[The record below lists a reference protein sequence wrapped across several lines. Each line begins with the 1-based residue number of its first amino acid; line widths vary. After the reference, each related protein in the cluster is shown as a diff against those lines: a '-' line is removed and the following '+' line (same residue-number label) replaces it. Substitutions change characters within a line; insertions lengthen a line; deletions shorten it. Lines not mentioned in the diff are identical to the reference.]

1 MSANSHKRTLT
12 TSRRLV
18 LSASK
23 QRLVEDTETEYPC
36 DMEKQFLRDFNMAA
50 VWAGLTTFVWYA
62 FGALPLHLEVAGR
75 LGLSSAEASS
85 WIFVVWFSG
94 AITSIA
100 LSLYY
105 RIPIPIT
112 WTIPGLI
119 YLGTLSGQFTFS
131 EIVGANLMA
140 GIAILFLGMF
150 GIGEKIMAWLPLPIV
165 MGMFGGSILVY
176 VTRMVAASVEDVL
189 VAGVTLA
196 SYLIGRFIA
205 SPRVPPMGLAVI
217 IGGIAVF
224 AFGETSP
231 EVVSWSLPE
240 LTFPGFSFTLSSFIA
255 VSLPMIILAMGLG
268 NVQGL
273 GFLLSQEYRV
283 PIKVVTI
290 ATGLNSMV
298 NTLLG
303 GHPATVARTGAAILA
318 GPDAGPK
325 EGRYWANV
333 IAATLTISIALG
345 AGTLISLLAVLPR
358 TFVVT
363 LAGLAILSSL
373 QSAFETAFG
382 GKLRFGAL
390 AALAVAATPF
400 SVFGITSAFWS
411 ILAGIAASFMAE
423 RKDLF
428 AYWSGQKQTS
438 D

>member
-1 MSANSHKRTLT
+1 M
-12 TSRRLV
+12 
-18 LSASK
+18 
-23 QRLVEDTETEYPC
+23 
-36 DMEKQFLRDFNMAA
+36 
-50 VWAGLTTFVWYA
+50 
-62 FGALPLHLEVAGR
+62 HLEVAGQ
-75 LGLSSAEASS
+75 LGLNPSQSSS
-85 WIFVVWFSG
+85 WIFVIWFSG

-100 LSLYY
+100 LTLYY

-119 YLGTLSGQFTFS
+119 YLGTLAGQFSFP

-140 GIAILFLGMF
+140 GIAILILGAF
-150 GIGEKIMAWLPLPIV
+150 GIGERIMAWLPLPIV
-165 MGMFGGSILVY
+165 MGMFAGSILVY
-176 VTRMVAASVEDVL
+176 VTRMVAASVADVL

-196 SYLIGRFIA
+196 AYLVGRFIA
-205 SPRVPPMGLAVI
+205 SPRVPPMGLAVV

-224 AFGETSP
+224 AFGEISTQ
-231 EVVSWSLPE
+231 VVSWSLPD
-240 LTFPGFSFTLSSFIA
+240 LTVPDFRFTLSSFIA
-255 VSLPMIILAMGLG
+255 ISLPMIILAMGLG

-283 PIKVVTI
+283 PITAVTI
-290 ATGLNSMV
+290 TTGLNSMV
-298 NTLLG
+298 NALLG

-318 GPDAGPK
+318 APDAGPK
-325 EGRYWANV
+325 ETRYWANV

-345 AGTLISLLAVLPR
+345 AGTLSSLLAVLPR

-400 SVFGITSAFWS
+400 AVFGITSAFCA

-423 RKDLF
+423 RQDLL
-428 AYWSGQKQTS
+428 AYWKGQEQTP

>member
-1 MSANSHKRTLT
+1 
-12 TSRRLV
+12 
-18 LSASK
+18 
-23 QRLVEDTETEYPC
+23 
-36 DMEKQFLRDFNMAA
+36 MAA
-50 VWAGLTTFVWYA
+50 VWAGLTAFVWYG
-62 FGALPLHLEVAGR
+62 FGALPLHLEVAGQ
-75 LGLSSAEASS
+75 LGLNPSQSSS
-85 WIFVVWFSG
+85 WIFVIWFSG

-100 LSLYY
+100 LTLYY

-119 YLGTLSGQFTFS
+119 YLGTLAGQFSFP

-140 GIAILFLGMF
+140 GIAILILGAF
-150 GIGEKIMAWLPLPIV
+150 GIGERIMAWLPLPIV
-165 MGMFGGSILVY
+165 MGMFAGSIPVY
-176 VTRMVAASVEDVL
+176 VTRMVAASVADVL

-196 SYLIGRFIA
+196 AYLVGRFIA
-205 SPRVPPMGLAVI
+205 SPRVPPMGLAVV

-224 AFGETSP
+224 AFGEISTQ
-231 EVVSWSLPE
+231 VVSWSLPD
-240 LTFPGFSFTLSSFIA
+240 LTVPGFRFTLSSFIA
-255 VSLPMIILAMGLG
+255 ISLPMIILAMGLG

-283 PIKVVTI
+283 PITAVTI
-290 ATGLNSMV
+290 TTGLNSMV
-298 NTLLG
+298 NALLG

-318 GPDAGPK
+318 APDAGPK
-325 EGRYWANV
+325 ETRYWANV

-345 AGTLISLLAVLPR
+345 AGTLSSLLAVLPR

-400 SVFGITSAFWS
+400 AVFGITSAFWA

-423 RKDLF
+423 RQDLL
-428 AYWSGQKQTS
+428 AYWKGQEQTP

>member
-1 MSANSHKRTLT
+1 MS
-12 TSRRLV
+12 
-18 LSASK
+18 
-23 QRLVEDTETEYPC
+23 Y
-36 DMEKQFLRDFNMAA
+36 LRDFNMAA
-50 VWAGLTTFVWYA
+50 FWAGLTAFVWYA
-62 FGALPLHLEVAGR
+62 FGALPLHLEVAGQ
-75 LGLSSAEASS
+75 LGLSSREASS
-85 WIFVVWFSG
+85 WIFVIWFSG

-105 RIPIPIT
+105 RLPIPIT

-119 YLGTLSGQFTFS
+119 YLGTLSGQFTFP

-140 GIAILFLGMF
+140 GVAIVILGVF
-150 GIGEKIMAWLPLPIV
+150 GIGERIMAWLPLPIV

-205 SPRVPPMGLAVI
+205 DPRVPPMGLAVV

-224 AFGETSP
+224 AFGDTTT
-231 EVVSWSLPE
+231 EVVSWSLPD
-240 LTFPGFSFTLSSFIA
+240 LTLPGMDFSFPAFIA
-255 VSLPMIILAMGLG
+255 VTLPMIVLAMGLG

-273 GFLLSQEYRV
+273 GFLLSQDYKV
-283 PIKVVTI
+283 PITAITVV
-290 ATGLNSMV
+290 AGLNSIV
-298 NTLLG
+298 NTVLG

-325 EGRYWANV
+325 EKRYWANI
-333 IAATLTISIALG
+333 IASSLTVSIALG
-345 AGTLISLLAVLPR
+345 AGTLTSLLAVLPR
-358 TFVVT
+358 TFVIT

-382 GKLRFGAL
+382 GKLKFGAL

-411 ILAGIAASFMAE
+411 VLAGIAASFMAE
-423 RKDLF
+423 RRELF
-428 AYWSGQKQTS
+428 DFWRGNKAATE
-438 D
+438 

>member
-1 MSANSHKRTLT
+1 
-12 TSRRLV
+12 
-18 LSASK
+18 
-23 QRLVEDTETEYPC
+23 
-36 DMEKQFLRDFNMAA
+36 MAA
-50 VWAGLTTFVWYA
+50 VWAGLTAFVWYG
-62 FGALPLHLEVAGR
+62 FGALPLHLEVAGQ
-75 LGLSSAEASS
+75 LGLNPSQSSS
-85 WIFVVWFSG
+85 WIFVIWFSG

-100 LSLYY
+100 LTLYY

-119 YLGTLSGQFTFS
+119 YLGTLAGQFSFP

-140 GIAILFLGMF
+140 GIAILILGAF
-150 GIGEKIMAWLPLPIV
+150 GIGERIMAWLPLPIV
-165 MGMFGGSILVY
+165 MGMFAGSILVY
-176 VTRMVAASVEDVL
+176 VTRMVAASVADVL

-196 SYLIGRFIA
+196 AYLVGRFIA
-205 SPRVPPMGLAVI
+205 SPRVPPMGLAVV

-224 AFGETSP
+224 AFGEISTQ
-231 EVVSWSLPE
+231 VVSWSLPD
-240 LTFPGFSFTLSSFIA
+240 LTVPGFRFTLSSFIA
-255 VSLPMIILAMGLG
+255 ISLPMIILAMGLG

-283 PIKVVTI
+283 PITAVTI
-290 ATGLNSMV
+290 TTGLNSMV
-298 NTLLG
+298 NALLG

-318 GPDAGPK
+318 APDAGPK
-325 EGRYWANV
+325 ETRYWANV

-345 AGTLISLLAVLPR
+345 AGTLSSLLAVLPR

-390 AALAVAATPF
+390 VALAVAATPF
-400 SVFGITSAFWS
+400 AVFGITSAFWA

-423 RKDLF
+423 RQDLL
-428 AYWSGQKQTS
+428 AYWKGQEQTP

>member
-1 MSANSHKRTLT
+1 LGRSYGVCLV
-12 TSRRLV
+12 RL
-18 LSASK
+18 
-23 QRLVEDTETEYPC
+23 R
-36 DMEKQFLRDFNMAA
+36 
-50 VWAGLTTFVWYA
+50 
-62 FGALPLHLEVAGR
+62 ALPLHLEVAGQ
-75 LGLSSAEASS
+75 LGLNPSQSSS
-85 WIFVVWFSG
+85 WIFVIWFSG

-100 LSLYY
+100 LTLYY

-119 YLGTLSGQFTFS
+119 YLGTLAGQFSFP

-140 GIAILFLGMF
+140 GIAILILGAF
-150 GIGEKIMAWLPLPIV
+150 GIGERIMAWLPLPIV
-165 MGMFGGSILVY
+165 MGMFAGSIPVY
-176 VTRMVAASVEDVL
+176 VTRMVAASVADVL

-196 SYLIGRFIA
+196 AYLVGRFIA
-205 SPRVPPMGLAVI
+205 SPRVPPMGLAVV

-224 AFGETSP
+224 AFGEISTQ
-231 EVVSWSLPE
+231 VVSWSLPD
-240 LTFPGFSFTLSSFIA
+240 LTVPDFRFTLSSFIA
-255 VSLPMIILAMGLG
+255 ISLPMIILAMGLG

-283 PIKVVTI
+283 PITAVTI
-290 ATGLNSMV
+290 TTGLNSMV
-298 NTLLG
+298 NALLG

-318 GPDAGPK
+318 APDAGPK
-325 EGRYWANV
+325 ETRYWANV

-345 AGTLISLLAVLPR
+345 AGTLSSLLAVLPR

-400 SVFGITSAFWS
+400 AVFGITSAFWA

-423 RKDLF
+423 RQDLL
-428 AYWSGQKQTS
+428 AYWKGQEQTP

>member
-1 MSANSHKRTLT
+1 
-12 TSRRLV
+12 
-18 LSASK
+18 
-23 QRLVEDTETEYPC
+23 
-36 DMEKQFLRDFNMAA
+36 MESSVARDFNMAA

-62 FGALPLHLEVAGR
+62 FGALPLHLEVAGQ
-75 LGLSSAEASS
+75 LGLNATQSSS
-85 WIFVVWFSG
+85 WIFIIWFAG

-105 RIPIPIT
+105 RIPVPIT

-119 YLGTLSGQFTFS
+119 YLGTLAGQFSFP

-140 GIAILFLGMF
+140 GAAIVVLGSF
-150 GIGEKIMAWLPLPIV
+150 GVGEKIMAWLPLPIV

-176 VTRMVAASVEDVL
+176 VTRMVAASVDDML
-189 VAGVTLA
+189 VAGVTLV
-196 SYLIGRFIA
+196 SYLLGRFIA
-205 SPRVPPMGLAVI
+205 SPRVPPMGLAVV

-224 AFGETSP
+224 LFGDASA
-231 EVVSWSLPE
+231 EVVSWSLPDP
-240 LTFPGFSFTLSSFIA
+240 TIPGFSFTFSAFMGI
-255 VSLPMIILAMGLG
+255 SLPMIILAMGLG

-273 GFLLSQEYRV
+273 GFLISQNYRV
-283 PIKVVTI
+283 PITAITVT
-290 ATGLNSMV
+290 TGLNSVV
-298 NTLLG
+298 NALLG

-345 AGTLISLLAVLPR
+345 AGTLSSLLAALPR

-373 QSAFETAFG
+373 QSALETAFG

-400 SVFGITSAFWS
+400 AIFGITSAFWS

-423 RKDLF
+423 RGELF
-428 AYWSGQKQTS
+428 DYWRAQKEPTE
-438 D
+438 

>member
-1 MSANSHKRTLT
+1 MS
-12 TSRRLV
+12 
-18 LSASK
+18 
-23 QRLVEDTETEYPC
+23 Y
-36 DMEKQFLRDFNMAA
+36 LRDFNMAA
-50 VWAGLTTFVWYA
+50 FWAGLTAFVWYA
-62 FGALPLHLEVAGR
+62 FGALPLHLEVAGQ
-75 LGLSSAEASS
+75 LGLSSSEASS
-85 WIFVVWFSG
+85 WIFVIWFSG

-105 RIPIPIT
+105 RLPIPIT

-119 YLGTLSGQFTFS
+119 YLGTLSGQFTFP

-140 GIAILFLGMF
+140 GVAIVILGVF

-205 SPRVPPMGLAVI
+205 DPRVPPMGLAVV
-217 IGGIAVF
+217 IGGFAVF
-224 AFGETSP
+224 AFGDTTT
-231 EVVSWSLPE
+231 EVVSWSLPD
-240 LTFPGFSFTLSSFIA
+240 LSMPGMDFSFPAFIA
-255 VSLPMIILAMGLG
+255 VTLPMIVLAMGLG

-273 GFLLSQEYRV
+273 GFLLSQDYKV
-283 PIKVVTI
+283 PITAVTVV
-290 ATGLNSMV
+290 AGLNSVV
-298 NTLLG
+298 NTVLG

-325 EGRYWANV
+325 EKRYWANI
-333 IAATLTISIALG
+333 IASSLTISIALG
-345 AGTLISLLAVLPR
+345 AGTLTSLLAVLPR
-358 TFVVT
+358 TFVIT

-382 GKLRFGAL
+382 SKLKFGAL

-411 ILAGIAASFMAE
+411 VLAGIAASFMAE
-423 RKDLF
+423 RGELF
-428 AYWSGQKQTS
+428 DFWRGNKAATE
-438 D
+438 